1 VSDLKLDIKTDEAII
16 VEILEQENSKLFGV
30 LYERYERKVFNKC
43 YSIIKDKSDTEEL
56 VQEIFLKVFT
66 NLKGFKNA
74 SSFST
79 WLYAITYRSCIDYL
93 RELKKTKFDKLGVH
107 VELSENTEDVEDE
120 EILAIK
126 KERLAIIL
134 DQLHPIDKA
143 VLLMKYQDG
152 LKLKVIQEA
161 LTLSDSAT
169 KMKINRAKLKVVKLY
184 QKLYPKG

>member
-1 VSDLKLDIKTDEAII
+1 MNLATSNKFTDEEII
-16 VEILEQENSKLFGV
+16 VKIIEVDDRKLFGII
-30 LYERYERKVFNKC
+30 YERYEKKVFNKC
-43 YSIIKDKSDTEEL
+43 QSIIKDKSNAEEL

-66 NLKGFKNA
+66 NLKNFKNA

-93 RELKKTKFDKLGVH
+93 RDLKKTKFDKLGANI
-107 VELSENTEDVEDE
+107 ELPENVEDVEDE
-120 EILAIK
+120 EILSIK

-143 VLLMKYQDG
+143 ILLMKYQDG
-152 LKLKVIQEA
+152 LKLKVIQDA
-161 LTLSDSAT
+161 LTLSDSAA
-169 KMKINRAKLKVVKLY
+169 KMKINRAKLKVLKLY